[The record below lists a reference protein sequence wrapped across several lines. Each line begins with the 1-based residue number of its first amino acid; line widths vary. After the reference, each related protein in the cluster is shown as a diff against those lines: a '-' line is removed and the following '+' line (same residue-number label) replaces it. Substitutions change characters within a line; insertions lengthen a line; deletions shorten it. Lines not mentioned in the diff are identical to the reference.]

1 MNKLFNLILK
11 KMRKLAKLGMFAFL
25 GVAVATGF
33 VGCSDDDP
41 NYDNVTPPVV
51 EVSHSISG
59 RVTGMDGTGL
69 AATVSLNGTAQQTQA
84 DGTFAFEGVAA
95 GSYTL
100 KAEAEGKQ
108 AKETTV
114 SVTGSGEG
122 ANAVWNVALPNVGT
136 TVEINATGTTEAS
149 VASETVEGNEEGA
162 VTVDVEVP
170 EQALPEGSSIIITP
184 IYSLEEAMTRA
195 TESVMLIGTNL
206 ECTDASATLQQ
217 PIALTYDVDAE
228 IAESITVQ
236 KLVNGQWVNAEA
248 TVEDGKVTVFAD
260 QFTSYTLLF
269 GADVTSSTS
278 SESLSFAQS
287 SWDNLYGS
295 GDMAVENASF
305 TYHIGTE
312 ITSTGTNRVSAYL
325 IEILARMAGA
335 SVTTATGSYPLNVT
349 LPVGTALD
357 IAGTQQVTTLTVS
370 ALGRSVSGK
379 QYGDIAVTARS
390 YNRNHD
396 GGTNS

>member
-1 MNKLFNLILK
+1 MK
-11 KMRKLAKLGMFAFL
+11 KLAKLGMFAFL
-25 GVAVATGF
+25 GVALATGF
-33 VGCSDDDP
+33 VGCNDDDP

-84 DGTFAFEGVAA
+84 DGTFVFEGVAT

-108 AKETTV
+108 TKETTV

-136 TVEINATGTTEAS
+136 TIEINATGTTEAS

-217 PIALTYDVDAE
+217 R
-228 IAESITVQ
+228 
-236 KLVNGQWVNAEA
+236 
-248 TVEDGKVTVFAD
+248 
-260 QFTSYTLLF
+260 
-269 GADVTSSTS
+269 
-278 SESLSFAQS
+278 SE
-287 SWDNLYGS
+287 
-295 GDMAVENASF
+295 
-305 TYHIGTE
+305 
-312 ITSTGTNRVSAYL
+312 TG
-325 IEILARMAGA
+325 EW
-335 SVTTATGSYPLNVT
+335 
-349 LPVGTALD
+349 PVGERRGYCRGWQGDGICRPIHFLYLAVWSGCDQLD
-357 IAGTQQVTTLTVS
+357 FQ
-370 ALGRSVSGK
+370 
-379 QYGDIAVTARS
+379 
-390 YNRNHD
+390 
-396 GGTNS
+396 